1 MRLEGKKIIVT
12 GGAGGIGGG
21 TVRCC
26 VKEGAQVAIV
36 DWADERGLALEAEAN
51 GLAQGSGSAKYYHC
65 DISRGSEVFPAFEEI
80 INDMGGLDVLAHL
93 AARDDLHKQPEDWTE
108 EEMNGY
114 WAVNLNGTILTNQA
128 AFKQFKKMRKGV
140 IINYAS
146 DTGLCG
152 SPVQGVYSASKG
164 GVLAWTRSIA
174 NSPWAREYNI
184 RSNSVC
190 PQIMTPLYQCYIDSL
205 EGEAK
210 EKFIASRKISY
221 PIDGWPG
228 DADRDAGPV
237 MVFLASEDSRY
248 INGQIIS
255 INGGSQITR

>member
-1 MRLEGKKIIVT
+1 MRLEGTKIIVT

-21 TVRCC
+21 TVRSY
-26 VKEGAQVAIV
+26 VKEGALVAVV
-36 DWADERGLALEAEAN
+36 DIADERGEAVVAGAN
-51 GLAQGSGSAKYYHC
+51 ELSQGPGHATYYHC
-65 DISRGSEVFPAFEEI
+65 DVSRGDEVFPVFEKIVE
-80 INDMGGLDVLAHL
+80 DFGGLDVLAHL
-93 AARDDLHKQPEDWTE
+93 AARDDLHKRPEDWTE

-128 AFKQFKKMRKGV
+128 AYRQFEKNDKGV

-152 SPVQGVYSASKG
+152 SPVQGVYATSKG

-174 NSPWAREYNI
+174 DSWARAHNV
-184 RSNSVC
+184 RCNSVC
-190 PQIMTPLYQCYIDSL
+190 PQIMTPLYQGYIDSL

-210 EKFIASRKISY
+210 EKFIASRKQSY
-221 PIDGWPG
+221 PLYGWPG
-228 DADRDAGPV
+228 DPDIDAGPV
-237 MVFLASEDSRY
+237 MVFLASEDSRF
-248 INGQIIS
+248 ISGQIIS